1 MNQELLLQRARH
13 LFDDYLKA
21 HRLRRTPER
30 FAVLET
36 LYRSNEHLD
45 AEKIY
50 QLLRRRRRS
59 ISRATVYNTLD
70 LLVKCELALRHQF
83 EPHQARYERAYGARQ
98 HDHLICLHCRKV
110 VEFCDPRI
118 HQIST
123 RMGALFD
130 FRIAHH
136 SLILYG
142 YCSDCH
148 GKSAHT
154 ESSSNPLLHDLPKST
169 HR

>member
-1 MNQELLLQRARH
+1 MNTDALVRQARQ

-36 LYRSNEHLD
+36 LYRTNNHAD
-45 AEKIY
+45 AEEIY
-50 QLLRRRRRS
+50 RQLRRRRYA

-70 LLVKCELALRHQF
+70 LLVKCELAVRHQF
-83 EPHQARYERAYGARQ
+83 EPHLARYERAYGSRQ
-98 HDHLICLHCRKV
+98 HDHLICLNCRQV

-118 HQIST
+118 HAIST
-123 RMGALFD
+123 RMGELFGY
-130 FRIAHH
+130 RISGH

-142 YCSDCH
+142 YCSNCQSQNH
-148 GKSAHT
+148 HAKPSAKS
-154 ESSSNPLLHDLPKST
+154 SVNDLPKSAP
-169 HR
+169 